1 MVLAGSGASLAAPP
15 AEAASLVAHHSG
27 ARFVAG
33 VRSLDQQLSTFE
45 FSESAISDALTT
57 ADQTIGPNGRPMTL
71 DERMEDML
79 RRHGLDSPNA
89 RAHAQRV
96 PYLRQAVR
104 RTLEI
109 CRSLDKRRTGRFN
122 GAVDRL
128 TLP

>member
-1 MVLAGSGASLAAPP
+1 MVLAGSGASLAAPS
-15 AEAASLVAHHSG
+15 AEATTPIQHLVVIFQENVSFDHYFGTIRMQRTRTGKRSAPSP
-27 ARFVAG
+27 AR
-33 VRSLDQQLSTFE
+33 
-45 FSESAISDALTT
+45 
-57 ADQTIGPNGRPMTL
+57 NGRPMTL